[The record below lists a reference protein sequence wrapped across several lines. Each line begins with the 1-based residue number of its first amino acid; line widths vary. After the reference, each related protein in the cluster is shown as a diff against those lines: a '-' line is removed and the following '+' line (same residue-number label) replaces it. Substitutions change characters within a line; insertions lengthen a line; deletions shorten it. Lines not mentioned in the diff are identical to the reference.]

1 MEIINLSQLEI
12 QFNEKGLIP
21 TIVQDNETDE
31 VLMMAWMNLTSLK
44 ETLRTKNMVYWSR
57 SRNELWVKGQT
68 SGNTQRLVTLAVDC
82 DTDCVLARVNQV
94 GPACHTGNRTCFY
107 RQIN

>member
-1 MEIINLSQLEI
+1 MNFISQI
-12 QFNEKGLIP
+12 AWNMDGLIP
-21 TIVQDNETDE
+21 AIAQDAISNK